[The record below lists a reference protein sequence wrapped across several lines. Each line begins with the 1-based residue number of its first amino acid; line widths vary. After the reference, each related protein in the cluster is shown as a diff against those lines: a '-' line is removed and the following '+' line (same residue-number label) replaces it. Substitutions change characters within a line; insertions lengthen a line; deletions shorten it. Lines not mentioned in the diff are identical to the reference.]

1 MKPRKAD
8 RIKSNLKI
16 KYKLKGKKYFC
27 NEADCEDIS
36 GLGVKLSVGN
46 PVSINDEIQILVY
59 LSDSSKSINALCR
72 VVWCRQLIGNKF
84 QAGLKFV
91 KIEDKGRFV
100 ELLCERMLDFS
111 LSKGPISP

>member
-27 NEADCEDIS
+27 NDAGCEDIS
-36 GLGVKLSVGN
+36 GMGVKLSVGGPI
-46 PVSINDEIQILVY
+46 PVNDEIRILVY
-59 LSDSSKSINALCR
+59 LSDNSKPINAMCR
-72 VVWCRQLIGNKF
+72 VVWCRQLVGNKF
-84 QAGLKFV
+84 HAGLKFV
-91 KIEDKGRFV
+91 KVEDKERFT

-111 LSKGPISP
+111 LNRDRAAP